1 MNLNRC
7 RVVLVRTEVA
17 GNLGAA
23 ARVMRNVGLTDLR
36 LVNPKARLDDPQAR
50 QFSTHGEE
58 ILKNAQVVS
67 SLAGAVGDCVLV
79 VGTSARIGGPFR
91 LQSARTPRQ
100 LGPTVVQ
107 SLQTGPAAIVFGPEP
122 SGLTNE
128 EIIQCHYLIN
138 IPTDPAYSALNLAQA
153 IAICLYEIRCASLES
168 AGNSAPAFPPASY
181 QDQDRMFGHLKQ
193 ALTKIHFLYGETA
206 DSLMHALR
214 HLIGRAKPSAM
225 ELGILHGLA
234 RQLLWIAGKTDP
246 KSLQSED
253 GGSEVNEGAGEKPSQ

>member
-1 MNLNRC
+1 MDLNRC

-23 ARVMRNVGLTDLR
+23 ARVMRNMGLTDLR
-36 LVNPKARLDDPQAR
+36 LVNPQARPDDPQAR

-58 ILKNAQVVS
+58 ILKSAQVVS
-67 SLAGAVGDCVLV
+67 SLADAVGDCVLV

-91 LQSARTPRQ
+91 LQSVRTPRQ
-100 LGPTVVQ
+100 LGPIVVQ

-128 EIIQCHYLIN
+128 EVTQCHYLIN

-168 AGNSAPAFPPASY
+168 AGTSTPAFPPASY

-193 ALTKIHFLYGETA
+193 ALTEIHFIYGETA

-214 HLIGRAKPSAM
+214 HLIGRAMPSPM
-225 ELGILHGLA
+225 ELGILHGFS
-234 RQLLWIAGKTDP
+234 RQLLWIAGKNR
-246 KSLQSED
+246 SEFLEAEK
-253 GGSEVNEGAGEKPSQ
+253 GEANEGAGEKPSQ